1 MAARGILGCGRGPH
15 TSLLCL
21 PTIGTDLDKALGAL
35 GYRAGI
41 SGLLTPAFWD
51 QSGLAMSSS
60 RGQGGTE
67 LTHNLRALPHA
78 HSADNSVASSH
89 CRMKDMRVQTFSIH
103 FGFKHKFLA
112 SDVVFATMSL
122 MESPEK
128 DGSGTDNFIQA
139 LDSLSR

>member
-1 MAARGILGCGRGPH
+1 
-15 TSLLCL
+15 
-21 PTIGTDLDKALGAL
+21 
-35 GYRAGI
+35 
-41 SGLLTPAFWD
+41 
-51 QSGLAMSSS
+51 
-60 RGQGGTE
+60 
-67 LTHNLRALPHA
+67 
-78 HSADNSVASSH
+78 
-89 CRMKDMRVQTFSIH
+89 MKDMRVQTFSIH